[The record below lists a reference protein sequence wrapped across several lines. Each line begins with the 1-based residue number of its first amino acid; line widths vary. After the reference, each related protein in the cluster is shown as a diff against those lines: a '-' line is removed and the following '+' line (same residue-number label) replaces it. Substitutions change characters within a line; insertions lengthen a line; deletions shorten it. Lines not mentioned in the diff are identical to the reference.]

1 MSSTNNK
8 LEMPFWSHVEELRSR
23 LLKSL
28 FSVIIFSA
36 VAFIYSDL
44 ILDFLKGPI
53 EPMIKSNLDAVGNPE
68 NKEINLQVLGYA
80 DGFMVYIYVSLI
92 VGLMF
97 SIPVILY
104 QIWKFVSPAI
114 NRKLSFITFIMFSM
128 STVFFAVG
136 AYFSYKTILPVSI
149 SFFTSITG
157 NSDFEYNITMAN
169 HLSFSIWMMLIGGLI
184 FQLPIIS
191 IILKK
196 LGIIDHHLLKRGRR
210 YSILGIFIF
219 AALLT
224 PPDPFSQ
231 ILFAVPLL
239 ILYEISIII
248 ISFMK

>member
-8 LEMPFWSHVEELRSR
+8 LEMPFWSHVKELRSR

-53 EPMIKSNLDAVGNPE
+53 ESMVKGNLGAVGNPE

-114 NRKLSFITFIMFSM
+114 NRKLSFITFI
-128 STVFFAVG
+128 
-136 AYFSYKTILPVSI
+136 K
-149 SFFTSITG
+149 
-157 NSDFEYNITMAN
+157 
-169 HLSFSIWMMLIGGLI
+169 W
-184 FQLPIIS
+184 S
-191 IILKK
+191 II
-196 LGIIDHHLLKRGRR
+196 
-210 YSILGIFIF
+210 
-219 AALLT
+219 
-224 PPDPFSQ
+224 
-231 ILFAVPLL
+231 
-239 ILYEISIII
+239 
-248 ISFMK
+248 